1 MAAEKTQKSKEE
13 LRGGFCSE
21 QDIAVATLKKLA
33 DMTKLYKQ
41 QIVTQIAISD
51 DNFDVKN
58 RYVGKVVAKKELAQ
72 VTEELM
78 AD

>member
-1 MAAEKTQKSKEE
+1 
-13 LRGGFCSE
+13 
-21 QDIAVATLKKLA
+21 
-33 DMTKLYKQ
+33 MTKLYKQ